1 MSSGASPRWAGALGS
16 VLLAA
21 CSTTP
26 GTERVFDGHTISGPY
41 IEPSAYA
48 AYADGAYLEA
58 RGEWKAAEDAYRRA
72 LKQDPD
78 SPSIWT
84 RIGAIQCRTDLARAL
99 EAFRAATEHS
109 SHGPAWAARAR
120 CLHEHGRSADA
131 LAAAESALGF
141 DPANAEANL
150 LVADIY
156 RERARPALSSAWL
169 FAWLL
174 LDPAAVS
181 HWRALDERA
190 KALGDPAL
198 SLLIRS
204 SLEHGARQGSEL
216 SAAAL
221 SALQP
226 PLPQLGLH
234 RDLEAAI
241 TRDDVP
247 TARAVAQQIGLSALE
262 LALLALQLG
271 NPALGAS
278 QAELV
283 LNANPQSADAWIVAL
298 SAAAVSSNQD
308 AFSRLLAHEGAAQLP
323 TSELAPRIADL
334 LRWWVDDAASAEWTE
349 AYRARTRDAR

>member
-1 MSSGASPRWAGALGS
+1 VSGRASSPWARALGG
-16 VLLAA
+16 VLFVA
-21 CSTTP
+21 CSAAP
-26 GTERVFDGHTISGPY
+26 GTERIFDGRTISGPY

-120 CLHEHGRSADA
+120 CLHGHGRSAEA
-131 LAAAESALGF
+131 LEAAQAAIGF
-141 DPANAEANL
+141 DPSNADANL
-150 LVADIY
+150 LIADIY
-156 RERARPALSSAWL
+156 REQARPASSRTWL

-174 LDPAAVS
+174 LDPSAAS
-181 HWRALDERA
+181 HWKALDARA
-190 KALGDPAL
+190 KSLGDPAL

-204 SLEHGARQGSEL
+204 ALEHGVQQGSEQ

-226 PLPQLGLH
+226 PRPEPGLH
-234 RDLEAAI
+234 PDLEAAI
-241 TRDDVP
+241 TRGDLP
-247 TARAVAQQIGLSALE
+247 SARAAAQEVGLSAID
-262 LALLALQLG
+262 LALFALHLG
-271 NPALGAS
+271 NPALAAN

-283 LNANPQSADAWIVAL
+283 LGANPESADAWIVAL
-298 SAAAVSSNQD
+298 SAAAVSSD
-308 AFSRLLAHEGAAQLP
+308 HEAFTRLLAHAGAAQLP
-323 TSELAPRIADL
+323 TTELAQRIADL
-334 LRWWVDDAASAEWTE
+334 LRWWVDETAAAEWTK
-349 AYRARTRDAR
+349 AYRAQNRGGR